1 MAGTEFSRKRSSED
15 PRTPV
20 IVGVGQFTERIDD
33 PDYRGI
39 SAVDLATEAVRAAL
53 SDTGADVATVAK
65 AIEVF
70 AGLRQF
76 EICTPFTDPPLG
88 CSDNYVRSVAQRVGA
103 DPARAVLEPIGG
115 NGPQKLVTE
124 FAGAIAAGD
133 VEVVLVLGSESGSTA
148 KYFAGRARAS
158 EATGE
163 KFDKPDFTEHVGGQ
177 LEDRG
182 YGFEQ
187 YTSEYTA
194 LHGLTGAPVQ
204 YGLLDNARRARLGLG
219 VADYRERMAEL
230 FAPFSKV
237 AAKNPFS
244 SSPVERTVEEIVTVT
259 DENRMICDP
268 YPRLLVARDTVNQGA
283 AAVLMS
289 VDAARRLGVPEEKWV
304 YLRGHANQ
312 TEQDM
317 LDRVDVGVSYSAKQ
331 AVAEALRTAGIG
343 IDDVATFDLYSC
355 FPFPVFAVC
364 DDFGLAADDPRDLT
378 LTGGLP
384 YFGGPGN
391 SYSLHGIAE
400 TVAEMRDKPGS
411 FGLVGANGGVM
422 SKYSVGVYSTEP
434 ADWVPDRSTALQED
448 IAALPKV
455 AVTRN
460 ATGPGVIETYSVRY
474 DWPVRTGVIVGRL
487 DADGSR
493 FMALT
498 EDDDLVTLMSDGDPL
513 GAAIA
518 VTSGEDGVNRAALA

>member
-1 MAGTEFSRKRSSED
+1 MPVD

-33 PDYRGI
+33 PGYRGM
-39 SAVDLATEAVRAAL
+39 SSVDLATEAVRAAL
-53 SDTGADVATVAK
+53 ADTGADVAAVAQ

-76 EICTPFTDPPLG
+76 EICTPFDKPPLG
-88 CSDNYVRSVAQRVGA
+88 ASDNYVRSVAKRVGA
-103 DPARAVLEPIGG
+103 DPVRAVLEPIGG

-133 VEVVLVLGSESGSTA
+133 VEVALILGSEPGSTA
-148 KYFAGRARAS
+148 KYFADRARAS

-163 KFDKPDFTEHVGGQ
+163 KFDKPDFTENVGGQ

-182 YGFEQ
+182 YGFER
-187 YTSEYTA
+187 YMSEYTA
-194 LHGLTGAPVQ
+194 KHGLTGAPVQ
-204 YGLLDNARRARLGLG
+204 YGLLDNARRARLGLS
-219 VADYRERMAEL
+219 VDEYRRKMAEL

-244 SSPVERTVEEIVTVT
+244 SSPVERSVEEIETVT
-259 DENRMICDP
+259 DDNRMICDP

-283 AAVLMS
+283 AAIVMS
-289 VDAARRLGVPEEKWV
+289 VTAARRLGVPEEKWV
-304 YLRGHANQ
+304 YLRGHADQ
-312 TEQDM
+312 TEQDL
-317 LDRVDVGVSYSAKQ
+317 LDRVDTSVSFSAKQ
-331 AVAEALRTAGIG
+331 AVAEALRSAGIG

-364 DDFGLAADDPRDLT
+364 DEFGLAADDPRGLT

-400 TVAEMRDKPGS
+400 TVAEMRERPGK

-434 ADWVPDRSTALQED
+434 ADWTPDRSKALQDD

-455 AVTRN
+455 AVTRH
-460 ATGPGVIETYSVRY
+460 ADGPGTIETYSVRY
-474 DWPVRTGVIVGRL
+474 DWPVTTGVIIGRL

-493 FMALT
+493 FMALSEDEDLVALLTGGDPIGAHIAVKST
-498 EDDDLVTLMSDGDPL
+498 EDG
-513 GAAIA
+513 I
-518 VTSGEDGVNRAALA
+518 NRATLA

>member
-1 MAGTEFSRKRSSED
+1 MAVD

-20 IVGVGQFTERIDD
+20 LVGVGQFTERIDD
-33 PDYRGI
+33 PSYRGM
-39 SAVDLATEAVRAAL
+39 SSVELATAAAEAAL
-53 SDTGADVATVAK
+53 ADTGVDSAAVAG

-76 EICTPFTDPPLG
+76 EICTPYTKPPLG
-88 CSDNYVRSVAQRVGA
+88 CSDNYLRSVARRIGA
-103 DPARAVLEPIGG
+103 DPKRAVLEPIGG

-133 VEVVLVLGSESGSTA
+133 VEVALVLGSENGSTLRT
-148 KYFAGRARAS
+148 FARRD
-158 EATGE
+158 
-163 KFDKPDFTEHVGGQ
+163 DKPDHSETVGGQ

-187 YTSEYTA
+187 YMSEYTA
-194 LHGLTGAPVQ
+194 THGLTGAPVQ
-204 YGLLDNARRARLGLG
+204 YGLLDNARRARLGLS
-219 VADYRERMAEL
+219 VEDYLRSMAEL
-230 FAPFSKV
+230 FSPFSKV

-244 SSPVERTVEEIVTVT
+244 SSPVERSVDELMTVT

-268 YPRLLVARDTVNQGA
+268 YPRLMVARDQVNQGA
-283 AAVLMS
+283 AVLLMS
-289 VDAARRLGVPEEKWV
+289 VSAARRLGVAEEKWV
-304 YLRGHANQ
+304 YLHGHADQ
-312 TEQDM
+312 TEQD
-317 LDRVDVGVSYSAKQ
+317 LLNRVDLSVSISAKQ
-331 AVAEALRTAGIG
+331 AVAEALRVADIG
-343 IDDVATFDLYSC
+343 IDDVASFDLYSC

-364 DDFGLAADDPRDLT
+364 DEFGLAPNDPRGMT

-391 SYSLHGIAE
+391 SYSLHGIGE
-400 TVAEMRDKPGS
+400 TVAEMRDKPGT
-411 FGLVGANGGVM
+411 FGLVGANGGIM

-434 ADWVPDRSTALQED
+434 RDWAPDRSKELQAD

-460 ATGPGVIETYSVRY
+460 VEGRGTIETYSVRY
-474 DWPVRTGVIVGRL
+474 DWPVRTGVIIGRL

-498 EDDDLVTLMSDGDPL
+498 TDEELVGLMSDGDPI
-513 GAAIA
+513 GAAIS
-518 VTSGEDGVNRAALA
+518 VTCDGKKNTASLSV